1 MLNTN
6 KIIDRIELIR
16 SNHQLSASAF
26 ANRIGV
32 QRSAMS
38 HILSG
43 RNKPSLEFLIKVY
56 DAFED
61 IDLQWLLLGTS
72 PSLTKSE
79 APHASLEEDS
89 SGENTRLLAPVHLE
103 LGVKVKAQPE
113 KDNNE
118 DRLKATP
125 KEILYLYLDGSF
137 EIYKPK

>member
-6 KIIDRIELIR
+6 EIIDRIEQIR
-16 SNHQLSASAF
+16 SINQLSASAF
-26 ANRIGV
+26 ANKIGV

-72 PSLTKSE
+72 PSLAKGEVSQTSHK
-79 APHASLEEDS
+79 EDS
-89 SGENTRLLAPVHLE
+89 SDENTSSTSPVQPELE
-103 LGVKVKAQPE
+103 VKAKATPLE
-113 KDNNE
+113 DNNDE
-118 DRLKATP
+118 RLKATP
-125 KEILYLYLDGSF
+125 KEILYLYKDGSF
-137 EIYKPK
+137 EIYRPK

>member
-6 KIIDRIELIR
+6 EIIDRIEQIR
-16 SNHQLSASAF
+16 SIHQLSASAF
-26 ANRIGV
+26 ANKIGV

-72 PSLTKSE
+72 PSLAKGEVSQ
-79 APHASLEEDS
+79 ASLEEDS
-89 SGENTRLLAPVHLE
+89 FDENTSSTSPEQLE
-103 LGVKVKAQPE
+103 LEVKAKATPVE
-113 KDNNE
+113 DNNDE
-118 DRLKATP
+118 RLKATP
-125 KEILYLYLDGSF
+125 KEILYLYKDGSF
-137 EIYKPK
+137 EIYRPK

>member
-6 KIIDRIELIR
+6 EIIDRIEQIR
-16 SNHQLSASAF
+16 SIHQLSASAF
-26 ANRIGV
+26 ANKIGV

-72 PSLTKSE
+72 PSLAK
-79 APHASLEEDS
+79 
-89 SGENTRLLAPVHLE
+89 GEVSQARP
-103 LGVKVKAQPE
+103 
-113 KDNNE
+113 
-118 DRLKATP
+118 
-125 KEILYLYLDGSF
+125 
-137 EIYKPK
+137 